1 MIVKNVFN
9 VKGRG
14 TMVVA
19 YITNNEIAY
28 IGDYLI
34 CGQLKWQLHGIE
46 MTSPS
51 PKDGSV
57 GFVVRGIDHSQMPK
71 AGDVLVIERK
81 NECKDNK

>member
-1 MIVKNVFN
+1 MIVKNAFN

-14 TMVVA
+14 IIVVA
-19 YITNNEIAY
+19 NITSNEMAY

-34 CGQLKWQLHGIE
+34 CGQLKWQLNGIE
-46 MTSPS
+46 MTSPPS
-51 PKDGSV
+51 KDGSV

-81 NECKDNK
+81 N